1 MAIETRCPAS
11 TATGETLF
19 MALELGSTT
28 WKVAFAT
35 TRGMRPRVRTISAR
49 ALSQLRAEIGT
60 AKTRLGLCADAP
72 VRSCYEAGRDGFW
85 VHRALAAEGIANV
98 VVDPA
103 SIAVDRRARRT
114 KTDRLDAIAL
124 VIQLMNAA
132 AGDRRGWHEL
142 RVPSVQAE
150 DDRQLPREW
159 DAVREDHTRVR
170 NRIHGLLATQGVRV
184 KLTADF
190 LEQLRGAQLWDGTP
204 LPAELVARLERD
216 WTQLQHVDDR
226 LTRLKALRHARVAPD
241 RTDVVAT
248 QTRHLAELKGI
259 GVNSAL
265 TLSTELFAWR
275 GFANGREVGAII
287 GLTPSP
293 YRSDQRMVE
302 QGISRAGNRRVRALS
317 IELAWSWLRWQ
328 PGSELSRWFHARFG
342 QHGRARRIGIVAV
355 ARKLMIAL
363 WRYVETDT
371 VPKDAVL
378 KV

>member
-1 MAIETRCPAS
+1 
-11 TATGETLF
+11 
-19 MALELGSTT
+19 
-28 WKVAFAT
+28 
-35 TRGMRPRVRTISAR
+35 
-49 ALSQLRAEIGT
+49 
-60 AKTRLGLCADAP
+60 
-72 VRSCYEAGRDGFW
+72 
-85 VHRALAAEGIANV
+85 
-98 VVDPA
+98 
-103 SIAVDRRARRT
+103 
-114 KTDRLDAIAL
+114 
-124 VIQLMNAA
+124 MNAA

-150 DDRQLPREW
+150 DDRQLQREW

-190 LEQLRGAQLWDGTP
+190 LEQLRGAQLWDGTL

-226 LTRLKALRHARVAPD
+226 LTRLKELRQARVAPD

-302 QGISRAGNRRVRALS
+302 QGISRAGNRRVRALAHALVPS
-317 IELAWSWLRWQ
+317 ALRQ
-328 PGSELSRWFHARFG
+328 TRPCATNR
-342 QHGRARRIGIVAV
+342 HGRGRS
-355 ARKLMIAL
+355 
-363 WRYVETDT
+363 ETDDRVVAACRNRHT
-371 VPKDAVL
+371 TGRRRSEGVTRDVDHVDVCLSWGAPLVPPPGFCGNRPKRWSGAPLQSPRVD
-378 KV
+378 